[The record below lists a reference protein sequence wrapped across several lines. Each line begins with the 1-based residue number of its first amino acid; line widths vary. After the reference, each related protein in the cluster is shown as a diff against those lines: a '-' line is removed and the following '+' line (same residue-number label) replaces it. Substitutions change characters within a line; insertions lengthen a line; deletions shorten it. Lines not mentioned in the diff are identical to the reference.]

1 LICEAC
7 GAAADFSRDRNG
19 PSEFTVV
26 GSLKT
31 WSVVD
36 EVHKIK
42 IPTLLINGEH
52 DEAQDVCVAPFFR
65 GIPKVKWVTISEASH
80 MSHVEQREKYMQI
93 VADFLK
99 TT

>member
-1 LICEAC
+1 MPELSSSVLTS
-7 GAAADFSRDRNG
+7 GRDRNG

-42 IPTLLINGEH
+42 IPVLLINGEH
-52 DEAQDVCVAPFFR
+52 DEAQNVCMAPFFR
-65 GIPKVKWVTISEASH
+65 GIPKVKWVTISDASH
-80 MSHVEQREKYMQI
+80 MSHVERRDEYMQI
-93 VADFLK
+93 VADFL
-99 TT
+99 TTT